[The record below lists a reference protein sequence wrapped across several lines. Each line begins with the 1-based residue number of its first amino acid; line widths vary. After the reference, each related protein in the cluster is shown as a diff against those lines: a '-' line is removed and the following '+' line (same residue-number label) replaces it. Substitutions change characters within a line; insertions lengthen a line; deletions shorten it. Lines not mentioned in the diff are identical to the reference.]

1 MGGFYKSAHFFIYV
15 NMIKNINT
23 IMLSKKETEKLGL
36 LGKKITYKDPMTGK
50 IRTVEIDAENCG
62 VFSKEEEERV
72 FYTRRNS
79 KRFDINNYKI

>member
-1 MGGFYKSAHFFIYV
+1 
-15 NMIKNINT
+15 
-23 IMLSKKETEKLGL
+23 MLNKKETERLGL

-50 IRTVEIDAENCG
+50 MRTVEIDAENCG

-79 KRFDINNYKI
+79 KVFSETEETKKYWENKGKLNND

>member
-1 MGGFYKSAHFFIYV
+1 
-15 NMIKNINT
+15 
-23 IMLSKKETEKLGL
+23 
-36 LGKKITYKDPMTGK
+36 MTRK
-50 IRTVEIDAENCG
+50 MRTVEIDAENCG